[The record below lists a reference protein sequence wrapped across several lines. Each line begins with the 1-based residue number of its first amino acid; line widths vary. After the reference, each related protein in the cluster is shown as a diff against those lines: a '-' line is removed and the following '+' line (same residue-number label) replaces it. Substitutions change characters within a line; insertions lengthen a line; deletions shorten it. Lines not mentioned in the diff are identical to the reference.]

1 MMLTDLQIANN
12 ALGRLGCERISSLED
27 NSKRARLVNDF
38 LESSRKVTLEMGP
51 WDFATTRVQLS
62 SIGTPAFEFT
72 HQFEVPDD
80 HIFIIKEYNDEEYK
94 VEGELIFANTDTLL
108 LVYVYEIDEDV
119 KRSPNFDKAWYLN
132 LAAEMAYSLTQNNSL
147 KDSLMAEAELL
158 APRAMSYNAKGSTPT
173 EYTIDTFLTQRL

>member
-38 LESSRKVTLEMGP
+38 LASSKKVTLEMGP
-51 WDFATTRVQLS
+51 WDFATKRETLTATGV
-62 SIGTPAFEFT
+62 PAFEYT
-72 HQFEVPDD
+72 HSFCKPDNL
-80 HIFIIKEYNDEEYK
+80 IFIVKEYNDEEYK
-94 VEGELIFANTDTLL
+94 VEGSDILANAQKLL
-108 LVYVYEIDEDV
+108 LIYVYDIDEKV
-119 KRSPNFDKAWYLN
+119 KRTPNFDKAWYLN
-132 LAAEMAYSLTQNNSL
+132 LASEMAYSLTQNNSL

-173 EYTIDTFLTQRL
+173 EYTIDTFINTRL